1 MNNFGLIGAAGYV
14 APRHLQAIRDT
25 NNRLVAATDPHDSV
39 GVLDAYFPEAKF
51 FPEIERFDRHLEKLR
66 RDGRG
71 SGVQYLSIC
80 SPSYLHDA
88 HVRLA
93 LRLHAHAICEKPLV
107 INPWNVD
114 ALAELEA
121 EADRRVY
128 AVLQLRAL
136 PALVALKQRLE
147 AEAEAGRRALVRLT
161 YITPRGPWYHVS
173 WKGDAQKSG
182 GIVVNIGVHSFDLL
196 LWLFGPVHEA
206 VVHLSTPSRAAGTLE
221 LERAA
226 VQWFLSVDPADVPLE
241 QRASGSAA
249 YRRLRVGDEE
259 LNLSDGFSELH
270 TRVYQDILDGR
281 GLGLA
286 AARPAIELAH
296 RIRQCPVTSPDGS
309 SHPFTRGRL
318 GSAGS

>member
-1 MNNFGLIGAAGYV
+1 MKNFGLIGAAGYV

-66 RDGRG
+66 REGRG
-71 SGVQYLSIC
+71 CGVQYLSIC

-128 AVLQLRAL
+128 AVLQLRMA
-136 PALVALKQRLE
+136 PALVALKQRLSRE
-147 AEAEAGRRALVRLT
+147 APGRASVRLT

-182 GIVVNIGVHSFDLL
+182 GIIVNIGVHFFDLL

-206 VVHLSTPSRAAGTLE
+206 QLELSTPSRAAGTLE
-221 LERAA
+221 LEQAR
-226 VQWFLSVDPADVPLE
+226 VQWFLSVDPADVPAA
-241 QRASGSAA
+241 QRRSGNAA
-249 YRRLRVGDEE
+249 YRSMCVDGESLD
-259 LNLSDGFSELH
+259 LSDGFSELH
-270 TRVYQDILDGR
+270 TRVYQDILAGR

-296 RIRQCPVTSPDGS
+296 RIRQCPVVSPGAS
-309 SHPFTRGRL
+309 SHPLVRAL
-318 GSAGS
+318 

>member
-1 MNNFGLIGAAGYV
+1 MKNFGLIGAAGYV

-25 NNRLVAATDPHDSV
+25 GNRLVAATDPHDSV

-136 PALVALKQRLE
+136 PGVSALRQRL
-147 AEAEAGRRALVRLT
+147 AAGGPASRRALVRLT
-161 YITPRGPWYHVS
+161 YVTPRGPWYHVS
-173 WKGDAQKSG
+173 WKGDPQKSG
-182 GIVVNIGVHSFDLL
+182 GIVVNIGVHFFDLL
-196 LWLFGPVHEA
+196 LSLFGPVHEVA
-206 VVHLSTPSRAAGTLE
+206 VHLSTPSRAAGTLE
-221 LERAA
+221 LEHAA
-226 VQWFLSVDPADVPLE
+226 VQWFLSVDPADVPVEL
-241 QRASGSAA
+241 RASGAA
-249 YRRLRVGDEE
+249 YRRLRVDDDE
-259 LNLSDGFSELH
+259 LDLSDGFSGLH
-270 TRVYQDILDGR
+270 TRVYRDILEGR
-281 GLGLA
+281 GLGLD

-296 RIRQCPVTSPDGS
+296 RIRQCAVASPDDS
-309 SHPFTRGRL
+309 SHPLVRP
-318 GSAGS
+318 

>member
-1 MNNFGLIGAAGYV
+1 MKNFGLIGAAGYV

-25 NNRLVAATDPHDSV
+25 GNRLLAATDPHDSV

-66 RDGRG
+66 REGRG

-128 AVLQLRAL
+128 AVLQLRLL
-136 PALVALKQRLE
+136 PALVALKQKL
-147 AEAEAGRRALVRLT
+147 AANAGHRSTVRLT

-173 WKGDAQKSG
+173 WKGDPQKSG
-182 GIVVNIGVHSFDLL
+182 GIVVNIGIHFFDLL
-196 LWLFGPVHEA
+196 LWLFGPMHEA
-206 VVHLSTPSRAAGTLE
+206 AVQLSTPSRAAGTLE
-221 LERAA
+221 LEQAS
-226 VQWFLSVDPADVPLE
+226 VQWFLSVDHADLPTE
-241 QRASGSAA
+241 SRASGSAA
-249 YRRLRVGDEE
+249 YRHLRIDDEE
-259 LNLSDGFSELH
+259 LNLSNGFSELH
-270 TRVYQDILDGR
+270 TRVYQDILEGR
-281 GLGLA
+281 GLGLE

-296 RIRQCPVTSPDGS
+296 RIRQTPPRTADGS
-309 SHPFTRGRL
+309 SHPFARR
-318 GSAGS
+318 